1 MPTQEMADR
10 QFTIEEYLT
19 RSDREALPLALGF
32 IQGPRVGRKNTPG
45 PLAQFVRRGREP
57 ALEQYLLAHAFA
69 SSEEIGFDVRLP
81 ASAWARAIGGY
92 FDPDTG
98 IVEPAALH
106 AVSRNWKFL
115 RELGLISTERAGRRV
130 RVTLLADDGS
140 GDPYRHL
147 GAGKKGKKLEGGGYL
162 RLPYDYWR
170 GRWHERL
177 GLAAKAM
184 LLICL
189 YQGDGFPLPV
199 AKVPDWYGIS
209 ASTAERGLDQLHDL
223 GLLHRETLRRADA
236 ASPVG
241 FSYTSYHELRPPFGP
256 AGAPTKKPHPAWIG
270 AEPKARKPRRA
281 TGEEVLTGAERA
293 EILAELKAQ

>member
-1 MPTQEMADR
+1 MADR
-10 QFTIEEYLT
+10 QFTIERYLA

-32 IQGPRVGRKNTPG
+32 IQGPRVGRRNTPG

-69 SSEEIGFDVRLP
+69 SSEEIGFDIRLP

-92 FDPDTG
+92 FDPDSG

-106 AVSRNWKFL
+106 AVSRNWRFL
-115 RELGLISTERAGRRV
+115 RELGLISTERVGRRV

-140 GDPYRHL
+140 GGPYRHP
-147 GAGKKGKKLEGGGYL
+147 GADKKGKKLQGGGYL
-162 RLPYDYWR
+162 QLPYDYWR

-189 YQGDGFPLPV
+189 YQGDGFPLPL

-209 ASTAERGLDQLHDL
+209 ASTAERGLDQLHNL
-223 GLLHRETLRRADA
+223 GFLHRETLRRADPE
-236 ASPVG
+236 SPVG
-241 FSYTSYHELRPPFGP
+241 FSYTNYHELRSPFGP
-256 AGAPTKKPHPAWIG
+256 AGTPTKKPHPAWIG
-270 AEPKARKPRRA
+270 AEPKTKKPNSARS
-281 TGEEVLTGAERA
+281 EEVLTVAERA
-293 EILAELKAQ
+293 EILAEVKAQ